1 MRTAWP
7 AVLFGA
13 LLLAFPAWFGP
24 GLVADLGRRGEET
37 RVEEQAQVRRAS
49 CRSFFFVITVCTIA
63 VVERGAERALSYAV
77 SGTVRHG
84 RVIVLR
90 STADAGYLT
99 TSIGRDY
106 LVNRS
111 VTFAAW
117 MIVLLLLTAGAV
129 RYHRFHRMRAA
140 NG

>member
-1 MRTAWP
+1 MREQLRRQCRIRAGAHIAP
-7 AVLFGA
+7 ARAGDRPGVDAPAAHAQRRTENVVIITTDGLRWQELF
-13 LLLAFPAWFGP
+13 
-24 GLVADLGRRGEET
+24 
-37 RVEEQAQVRRAS
+37 
-49 CRSFFFVITVCTIA
+49 
-63 VVERGAERALSYAV
+63 RGAERALSYAV